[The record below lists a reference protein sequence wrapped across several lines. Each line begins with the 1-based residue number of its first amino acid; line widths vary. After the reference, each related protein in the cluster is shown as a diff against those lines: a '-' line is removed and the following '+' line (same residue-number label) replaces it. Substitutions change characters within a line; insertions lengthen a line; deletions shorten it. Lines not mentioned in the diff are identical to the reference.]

1 MFPRIP
7 VYTALAAVVIVGAIQ
22 GEPIAPNR
30 SEPDYKPKHLGHL
43 QFYHT
48 VTVRGVLNWF
58 GHIRKL
64 EPPPE
69 VRYSAYVLTTPG
81 VYSAFYRVNAKET
94 YFHTGLGEFYVEAP
108 HHLSL
113 IPYRG
118 HTVEITGR
126 LLPKGKVPYPTLV
139 VEKIVQLRDPNM

>member
-1 MFPRIP
+1 MFPRILLF
-7 VYTALAAVVIVGAIQ
+7 TALIALVVTSATR

-30 SEPDYKPKHLGHL
+30 SEPDYRPKDLGYLH
-43 QFYHT
+43 FYRT
-48 VTVRGVLNWF
+48 VTLRGVLTF
-58 GHIRKL
+58 EHHRKL

-69 VRYSAYVLTTPG
+69 VRYSAYVLRTPG
-81 VYSAFYRVNAKET
+81 VYTATYEVNPRET

-108 HHLSL
+108 HYLSL

-118 HTVEITGR
+118 QAVEISGR

-139 VEKIVQLRDPNM
+139 VEKIVQLRAPTI